1 MGQIAD
7 SDVALKLAVL
17 LVNPSRFYG
26 LIHFVIKNET
36 KFEKSREVYLLLYRG
51 KQRGVTRGEWI
62 RIFEEKKWL
71 LIHHLT
77 LWTLIPKLHNANT
90 LGKTGPPRVNNL

>member
-1 MGQIAD
+1 MTGLRPTTWGQIAD
-7 SDVALKLAVL
+7 SHVALKLAFL
-17 LVNPSRFYG
+17 LVKSSRFYG

-62 RIFEEKKWL
+62 RIFEEKKWFL
-71 LIHHLT
+71 YLI
-77 LWTLIPKLHNANT
+77 
-90 LGKTGPPRVNNL
+90 

>member
-1 MGQIAD
+1 MTGLRLTTWGQIAD
-7 SDVALKLAVL
+7 SHVALELAVL

-51 KQRGVTRGEWI
+51 KQRGVTREEWI
-62 RIFEEKKWL
+62 RIFEEKKWFL
-71 LIHHLT
+71 YLI
-77 LWTLIPKLHNANT
+77 
-90 LGKTGPPRVNNL
+90 